1 VWSAPRPDARSTPFA
16 CHRRPAGRAAPRQGV
31 SYRGRTTKEM
41 VELRSVFPKGAWPL
55 QFGDK
60 RASALRRAPGASS
73 FGIRA
78 GERRVEP
85 QGLEPHPLPCGTH
98 GNSSTFVAM
107 SGNAISSVKALSLSL
122 ITDDPFRTA
131 PYSILSASWST
142 GVSSKRRATS

>member
-1 VWSAPRPDARSTPFA
+1 
-16 CHRRPAGRAAPRQGV
+16 
-31 SYRGRTTKEM
+31 M

-60 RASALRRAPGASS
+60 RTSALRRAPGASS
-73 FGIRA
+73 FAIRP

-131 PYSILSASWST
+131 PYSILSASCST